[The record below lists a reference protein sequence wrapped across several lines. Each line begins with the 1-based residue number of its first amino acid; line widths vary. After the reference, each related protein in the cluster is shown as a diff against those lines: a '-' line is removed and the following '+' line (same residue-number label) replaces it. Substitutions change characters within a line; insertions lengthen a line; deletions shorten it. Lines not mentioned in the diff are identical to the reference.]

1 MSAGWVAGSVRAR
14 ALARRRIGGDLAR
27 QVAGAGSLGGALAIL
42 AGTAYRPAVPR
53 DRAAA
58 PGAGAPG
65 AAAVT
70 DLARAQHAVA
80 AGLLWN
86 LRVLAGWLPRGGAQ
100 LMRALAGWFEI
111 ANVAEKLRELSGQE
125 PGEMFRLGAL
135 ATAWQQAQQAESQA
149 GLRAALMAS
158 AWGDPGDGGALE
170 IEVGLRARWAQRV
183 AAIGGPAR
191 TWAASALAVLAAGE
205 WYGAG
210 RAGHPVL
217 RSAAADLLG
226 PRAAAARS
234 AADFAEALPG
244 GLRWVLTGVRD
255 VPADLWRAEAG
266 WWARLERDG
275 HALLGGSGLD
285 VRPVLGSV
293 AVLAADAR
301 RVRSALESAARGS
314 GAIGAYDAVA

>member
-100 LMRALAGWFEI
+100 LMRALAGWFAI
-111 ANVAEKLRELSGQE
+111 
-125 PGEMFRLGAL
+125 